1 MDLHQLLQAD
11 YPGITDATVAAM
23 EAAAER
29 HVVRKREYVVR
40 QGHLSRH
47 IYFITDG
54 LLRGVSEQGGR
65 EDTLFFAVPGDP
77 FVSVHTLAHD
87 EPAVISLQALEDSE
101 VLAVEIADFR
111 RLLDACPDLERWW
124 SAILLEQV
132 YALER
137 RYVWLSTSSAAE
149 RYHTFMQIRRGIVGR
164 IPIKYIAQYL
174 SIAPETLSRIRARR

>member
-1 MDLHQLLQAD
+1 MDIILTILREIVPSRFQLSHFKCVESILRFLL
-11 YPGITDATVAAM
+11 ITLSVNLM
-23 EAAAER
+23 ELAR
-29 HVVRKREYVVR
+29 VM
-40 QGHLSRH
+40 S
-47 IYFITDG
+47 DG
-54 LLRGVSEQGGR
+54 CLPESSMRRIQRL
-65 EDTLFFAVPGDP
+65 
-77 FVSVHTLAHD
+77 
-87 EPAVISLQALEDSE
+87 
-101 VLAVEIADFR
+101 LAVEIADFR

-174 SIAPETLSRIRARR
+174 SIAPETLSRIRARK

>member
-1 MDLHQLLQAD
+1 MELQDILRAD
-11 YPGITDATVAAM
+11 YSGISDATIRAL
-23 EAAAER
+23 EAVSVR
-29 HVVRKREYVVR
+29 RSVRKRDYVVR
-40 QGHLSRH
+40 QGQMSRY
-47 IYFITDG
+47 IYFIADG

-77 FVSVHTLAHD
+77 FASVHTIAHD

-101 VLAVEIADFR
+101 VLAVDMADFR
-111 RLLDACPDLERWW
+111 RLLDECPDLLRWW

-149 RYHTFMQIRRGIVGR
+149 RYRTFMQIRRGIAGR